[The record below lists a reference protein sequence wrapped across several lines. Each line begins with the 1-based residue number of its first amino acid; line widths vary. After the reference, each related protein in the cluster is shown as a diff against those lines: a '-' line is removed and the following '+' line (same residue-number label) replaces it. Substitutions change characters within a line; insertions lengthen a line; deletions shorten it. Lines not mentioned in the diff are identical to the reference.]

1 MFEVSIENETTKLV
15 VHLRV
20 VYGMSAGPLFRQLG
34 HHLSNVNLPIPLVP
48 SISSLPLGE
57 MIQHNCIG
65 EMSVIPTAAPSAGD
79 TRLVVPGI
87 SPGTPAAQG
96 LEP

>member
-1 MFEVSIENETTKLV
+1 M
-15 VHLRV
+15 
-20 VYGMSAGPLFRQLG
+20 PQLFRQLG
-34 HHLSNVNLPIPLVP
+34 HHLSDVCATSTV
-48 SISSLPLGE
+48 SSLASGE

-87 SPGTPAAQG
+87 SPGTPAKGLSAIKSWLRRYKKSEDVAQF
-96 LEP
+96 LRE